1 MAYNKNKKGLIY
13 LPEVTRF
20 LGIVIKIFCRGE
32 HNPPHIHAVY
42 GEYNGLFDI
51 ATMTMFEGDL
61 SNRIQKLVKEWGEQ
75 YKDELLLMW
84 ENKELKK
91 LPPLE

>member
-1 MAYNKNKKGLIY
+1 LIH
-13 LPEVTRF
+13 LPEITRF
-20 LGIVIKIFCRGE
+20 LGIVIKIFFRGE

-51 ATMTMFEGDL
+51 STMTMFEGDL
-61 SNRIQKLVKEWGEQ
+61 SNRIQKLVKEWGDQ
-75 YKDELLLMW
+75 YKSELMMMW

>member
-1 MAYNKNKKGLIY
+1 M
-13 LPEVTRF
+13 PEITRF
-20 LGIVIKIFCRGE
+20 LGIIIKIFFRGE

-51 ATMTMFEGDL
+51 LTMTMFEGDL
-61 SNRIQKLVKEWGEQ
+61 SNRIQKLVKEWGDQ
-75 YKDELLLMW
+75 YKDELMLMW

>member
-1 MAYNKNKKGLIY
+1 M
-13 LPEVTRF
+13 PEITRF
-20 LGIVIKIFCRGE
+20 LGIVIKIFFRGE

-51 ATMTMFEGDL
+51 STMTMFEGDL
-61 SNRIQKLVKEWGEQ
+61 SNRIQKLVKEWGDQ
-75 YKDELLLMW
+75 YKSELMMMW